1 MVPLTG
7 PPKPPR
13 RAVGGSPH
21 YAEDFMAE
29 QKTSEF
35 LSEYETPELIEIGA
49 AESLTLGSDGCGG
62 DGTDCQHH
70 TDAIF

>member
-1 MVPLTG
+1 M
-7 PPKPPR
+7 
-13 RAVGGSPH
+13 
-21 YAEDFMAE
+21 EDPMAE

-35 LSEYETPELIEIGA
+35 LSEYEAPELIEIGA

-70 TDAIF
+70 TDANF